1 MNSRFLGDT
10 LEIYNFSRG
19 DVSFQQKNREGVKFK
34 ENDTSKHPSFDL
46 KRGYFLNVNP

>member
-10 LEIYNFSRG
+10 LEICNFSRG
-19 DVSFQQKNREGVKFK
+19 DVPSKQENREVVKFK